1 MARKKTDFPVNFF
14 PISIRYGIITAL
26 LMMFFTFI
34 TFLIFGSAN
43 RPVLI
48 WMHLILLILMYFAV
62 KAYRWK
68 LKGYISFK
76 QCYISGL
83 FTGIFASLFFAIF
96 VYINTQYIDKELI
109 NNFVSISE
117 VAMNNYISGE
127 ELQRQKDILNQYSTP
142 VFMGIRAAGE
152 LILISLFLPLLMSI
166 FLKKERK
173 AEELVNNND

>member
-1 MARKKTDFPVNFF
+1 MTRKKTDFPVNFF
-14 PISIRYGIITAL
+14 SISVRYGIITSL
-26 LMMFFTFI
+26 LMMFFTI
-34 TFLIFGSAN
+34 ISFLISGSAS

-48 WMHLILLILMYFAV
+48 WMHLILLILMFFAV
-62 KAYRWK
+62 KAYRRK

-83 FTGIFASLFFAIF
+83 FTGIFASLFFATF
-96 VYINTQYIDKELI
+96 VYVNTQYIDIELI
-109 NNFVSISE
+109 KNFVSVSE

-127 ELQRQKDILNQYSTP
+127 ELQRQIDILNQYSTP

-166 FLKKERK
+166 FLKRERK
-173 AEELVNNND
+173 TEEVVNSND